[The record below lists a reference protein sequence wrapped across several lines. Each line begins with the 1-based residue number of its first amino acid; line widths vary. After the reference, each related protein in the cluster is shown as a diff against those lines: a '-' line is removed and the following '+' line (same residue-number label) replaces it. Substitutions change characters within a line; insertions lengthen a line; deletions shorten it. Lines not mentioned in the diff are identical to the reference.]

1 MKLEAELYK
10 RTAEIPRSSRGMT
23 KKSSRIIPETY
34 RIMPDCGGV
43 IKKWICTGL
52 NTDMDWVGDS
62 FTFGICYKGKM
73 VGGIILN
80 NYRKDLDVWLTI
92 YSVSP
97 RWCCKKVLKY
107 TFLMCFKTLE
117 CKRVN
122 VLVSK
127 DNHKSL
133 SLCERLGFVK
143 EGLLRQYRED
153 GKDCYILGMLK
164 KECKWL

>member
-1 MKLEAELYK
+1 MIGLKRVSDMKSEAELYK
-10 RTAEIPRSSRGMT
+10 
-23 KKSSRIIPETY
+23 
-34 RIMPDCGGV
+34 IMPDVNGV
-43 IKKWICTGL
+43 IAKWICDGL
-52 NTDMDWVGDS
+52 KEDTDWIGDS
-62 FTFGICYKGKM
+62 YTFGIAYKGKM
-73 VGGIILN
+73 AAGLILN

-97 RWCCKKVLKY
+97 HWCAKSTLKY
-107 TFLMCFKTLE
+107 IFKTCFETLN

-127 DNHKSL
+127 DNIKSL

-143 EGLLRQYRED
+143 EGLLRQYREN
-153 GKDCYILGMLK
+153 GQDCYFMGMLK

>member
-1 MKLEAELYK
+1 MTGLKQASDLKLEQALYK
-10 RTAEIPRSSRGMT
+10 
-23 KKSSRIIPETY
+23 
-34 RIMPDCGGV
+34 IMPDYKGV
-43 IKKWICTGL
+43 IQKWICDGL
-52 NTDMDWVGDS
+52 NEDTDWIGDS
-62 FTFGICYKGKM
+62 YTFGICYKGKM

-97 RWCCKKVLKY
+97 HWCAKSVIKY
-107 TFLMCFKTLE
+107 TFKTCFEALN

-122 VLVSK
+122 ILVSK
-127 DNHKSL
+127 DNIKSL

-153 GKDCYILGMLK
+153 GKDCYFMGMLK

>member
-1 MKLEAELYK
+1 LTGLKQESDLKSEPVLYK
-10 RTAEIPRSSRGMT
+10 
-23 KKSSRIIPETY
+23 
-34 RIMPDCGGV
+34 IMPDFNGV
-43 IKKWICTGL
+43 IQKWICDGL
-52 NTDMDWVGDS
+52 KENTDWIGDS
-62 FTFGICYKGKM
+62 YTFGICYKGKM
-73 VGGIILN
+73 VGGVILN

-97 RWCCKKVLKY
+97 HWCAKSVIKY
-107 TFLMCFKTLE
+107 TFKTCFEALN

-122 VLVSK
+122 ILVSK
-127 DNHKSL
+127 DNIKSL

-153 GKDCYILGMLK
+153 GKDCYFMGMLK

>member
-1 MKLEAELYK
+1 MTGLKQESGLKSEPVLYK
-10 RTAEIPRSSRGMT
+10 
-23 KKSSRIIPETY
+23 
-34 RIMPDCGGV
+34 IMPDFDGV
-43 IKKWICTGL
+43 IQKWICDGL
-52 NTDMDWVGDS
+52 KEDTDWIGDS
-62 FTFGICYKGKM
+62 YTFGICYKGKM

-97 RWCCKKVLKY
+97 HWCVKSVIKY
-107 TFLMCFKTLE
+107 TFKTCFEALY

-122 VLVSK
+122 ILVSK
-127 DNHKSL
+127 DNIKSL

-153 GKDCYILGMLK
+153 GKDCYFMGMLK